1 MRRREFIA
9 VVGGAAVAWPFATR
23 AQQPAPMKRIG
34 LLIPFADSDRLA
46 QNQVA
51 AFREEL
57 QRLGW
62 NDNRNVQIVARWT
75 GGDTGQIPF
84 VAKELVTLKPDVIL
98 AYTTAVTAALKKET
112 DTIPIVFVVVSDPVG
127 DGFVANMARPGGNIT
142 GFSNVEASLGG
153 KWLEL
158 INDIAPRSS
167 RIAVVFGAAT
177 AADGGS
183 YYLRMIAK
191 AGTSAG
197 VEIIATPVHDADEIE
212 RAIEI
217 FARDPNGALVVTP
230 DLTTTLHRATIL
242 AAAARYRLPAVYS
255 IRSVTAEGGLV
266 SYSIDSPDMF
276 RRAAGYVD
284 RILRGTAPSDLPV
297 QAPIKFELAVNLKTA
312 KALGLTVPATLLARA
327 DEVIE

>member
-34 LLIPFADSDRLA
+34 LLIPFADSDGLA

-142 GFSNVEASLGG
+142 GFSNVEDSLGG

-183 YYLRMIAK
+183 YYLRMIGK

-255 IRSVTAEGGLV
+255 IRSVAAEGGLI

-312 KALGLTVPATLLARA
+312 KVLGLTVPATLLARA

>member
-9 VVGGAAVAWPFATR
+9 VVGGTAVAWPFATR
-23 AQQPAPMKRIG
+23 AQQPTPMKRIG

-62 NDNRNVQIVARWT
+62 NNNRNVQIFARWT

-167 RIAVVFGAAT
+167 RIAVVFGATT

-183 YYLRMIAK
+183 YYLRMIGK
-191 AGTSAG
+191 AATSVG

-212 RAIEI
+212 RAIER

-284 RILRGTAPSDLPV
+284 RILRGTAPRDLPV

-312 KALGLTVPATLLARA
+312 KVLGLTVPPALIARA

>member
-1 MRRREFIA
+1 MRRREFIV

-34 LLIPFADSDRLA
+34 LLIPFADSDTLA

-51 AFREEL
+51 AFREEF

-62 NDNRNVQIVARWT
+62 TDNRNVQIVARWT

-127 DGFVANMARPGGNIT
+127 DGFVASIARPGGNIT
-142 GFSNVEASLGG
+142 GFSNVEASLGS

-158 INDIAPRSS
+158 IKDVAPGTS
-167 RIAVVFGAAT
+167 RIGVVFGAVT

-183 YYLRMIAK
+183 YYLRMIGK
-191 AGTSAG
+191 AGTSAA

-217 FARDPNGALVVTP
+217 FARNPNGALVVTP

-242 AAAARYRLPAVYS
+242 AAATRYRLPAVYS

-266 SYSIDSPDMF
+266 SYSVDSPDMF

-284 RILRGTAPSDLPV
+284 RILRGTTPSDLPV

-312 KALGLTVPATLLARA
+312 KVLGLTVPPTLIARA

>member
-9 VVGGAAVAWPFATR
+9 VVGGAAVAWPFATQ

-34 LLIPFADSDRLA
+34 LLIPFADSDTLA

-51 AFREEL
+51 AFREEF

-62 NDNRNVQIVARWT
+62 TNNRNVQIVDRWT

-98 AYTTAVTAALKKET
+98 AYTTAVTAALKKQT

-127 DGFVANMARPGGNIT
+127 DGFVASIARPGGNIT

-158 INDIAPRSS
+158 IKEVAPGIS
-167 RIAVVFGAAT
+167 RIAVVFGAVT

-183 YYLRMIAK
+183 YYLRMIGK
-191 AGTSAG
+191 AGTSAA

-217 FARDPNGALVVTP
+217 FARNPNGALVVTP

-242 AAAARYRLPAVYS
+242 AAATRYRLPAVYS

-266 SYSIDSPDMF
+266 SYSVDSPDMF

-284 RILRGTAPSDLPV
+284 RILRGTTPSDLPV

-312 KALGLTVPATLLARA
+312 KALDLAVPSTLLGRA

>member
-1 MRRREFIA
+1 MRRREFIV

-34 LLIPFADSDRLA
+34 LLIPFADSDTLA

-51 AFREEL
+51 AFREEF

-62 NDNRNVQIVARWT
+62 TDNRNVQIVARWT

-84 VAKELVTLKPDVIL
+84 VAKELVALKPDVIL

-127 DGFVANMARPGGNIT
+127 DGFVASIARPGGNIT
-142 GFSNVEASLGG
+142 GFSNVEASLGS

-158 INDIAPRSS
+158 IKDVAPGTS
-167 RIAVVFGAAT
+167 RIAVVFGAVT

-183 YYLRMIAK
+183 YYLRMIGK
-191 AGTSAG
+191 AGTSAA

-242 AAAARYRLPAVYS
+242 AAATRYRLPAVYS

-266 SYSIDSPDMF
+266 SYSVDSPDMF

-284 RILRGTAPSDLPV
+284 RILRGTTPSDLPV

-312 KALGLTVPATLLARA
+312 KALGLTVPPTLIARA

>member
-1 MRRREFIA
+1 MRRREFIV

-51 AFREEL
+51 AFREEF

-62 NDNRNVQIVARWT
+62 TDNRNVQIVARWT
-75 GGDTGQIPF
+75 GGDSGQIPF

-127 DGFVANMARPGGNIT
+127 DGFVASIARPGGNIT
-142 GFSNVEASLGG
+142 GFSNVEASLGS

-158 INDIAPRSS
+158 IKDVAPGTS
-167 RIAVVFGAAT
+167 RIAVVFGAVT

-183 YYLRMIAK
+183 YYLRMIGK
-191 AGTSAG
+191 AGTSAA

-217 FARDPNGALVVTP
+217 FARNPNGALVVTP

-242 AAAARYRLPAVYS
+242 AAATRYRLPAVYS

-266 SYSIDSPDMF
+266 SYSVDSPDMF

-284 RILRGTAPSDLPV
+284 RILRGTTPSDLPV

-312 KALGLTVPATLLARA
+312 KGLGLTVPPTLIARA